1 MEILHLKNILIL
13 GVGFL
18 LLFTAYGG
26 LQNLQSSLNP
36 AKGMGVASLSVIYV
50 SLIISS
56 MFLPT
61 VIIKKIGCK
70 WTLVISMCCYI
81 TYTVANFYPQWY
93 TLMPTSVILGFAG
106 GPLWT
111 SKCTYLTTSGIRY
124 AEKKGKDKTHVVN
137 LYFGIFFLLFQSAG
151 VWGNL
156 ISSLIFSQRATNG
169 TGLNYSNCGA
179 VNCPELSINANNST
193 ETVRP
198 SIHLIYTL
206 MGVYTGCGVLAVLIV
221 ATFLDQIDLKEGQ
234 EKEEE
239 DLTMST
245 YFLATFR
252 HMKDKR
258 QLLLIPLTMLSGF
271 QQGFLSGDYTLY
283 YVTCALGIQFV
294 GYVMICFGAGNAILS
309 MLAGKLSQY
318 TGRIALFV
326 LAAVTSASCII
337 ALLLWR
343 PHPDQFAVFFIFPA
357 LWSMADAICL
367 TLLNA
372 LYGVLFDEHKEA
384 AFSNYRL
391 WDSLGFAISF
401 GYSAALCVY
410 VKLYIVLSFLVL
422 GMPLYGIVEYIERR
436 KRPVTATEMQEK

>member
-13 GVGFL
+13 GVGFM

-26 LQNLQSSLNP
+26 LRNLQSSLNP
-36 AKGMGVASLSVIYV
+36 AKGIGVASLSVVYV
-50 SLIISS
+50 SHVISS

-61 VIIKKIGCK
+61 IIIMKIGCK
-70 WTLVISMCCYI
+70 WTLVISMSCFV

-93 TLMPTSVILGFAG
+93 TLMPTSVILGLAG

-111 SKCTYLTTSGIRY
+111 AKCTYLTTSGIRY

-137 LYFGIFFLLFQSAG
+137 LYFGVFYLLFHSAG

-169 TGLNYSNCGA
+169 TGLNYTYCGA
-179 VNCPELSINANNST
+179 FNCPELNINSMNYT
-193 ETVRP
+193 ETDRP
-198 SIHLIYTL
+198 STHLIYTL

-221 ATFLDQIDLKEGQ
+221 ATFLDQINLKEGQ

-239 DLTMST
+239 DVAMST
-245 YFLATFR
+245 YFLGTLR

-258 QLLLIPLTMLSGF
+258 QLLLIPLTMLGGF
-271 QQGFLSGDYTLY
+271 QQGFLSGDYTMY

-294 GYVMICFGAGNAILS
+294 GYVMICFGASNSIFS

-318 TGRIALFV
+318 TGRITMFIF
-326 LAAVTSASCII
+326 AAVTSASCIV

-357 LWSMADAICL
+357 LWSIGDAICL

-384 AFSNYRL
+384 AFSNYWL
-391 WDSLGFAISF
+391 WDSVGFAISY
-401 GYSAALCVY
+401 GCSPALCVY

-422 GMPLYGIVEYIERR
+422 GMTLYGIVEYIEGR
-436 KRPVTATEMQEK
+436 KRPVTATEMQEQ